1 MFEPDFIESGTK
13 EIIQTPR
20 NAPIEAFDQICQSHN
35 TSVVCNPLV
44 WSKST
49 RKLVAKGVQSCMVY
63 ITGVLVE
70 PADILY
76 FKAFLFAVT
85 KSLRTVR
92 FINHNEQ
99 VRPEHWP
106 ENLRPCCCSA
116 EGKIMIV
123 SRPAPPGASHIQGHT
138 STNDHSESR
147 TPSLLDAYSARRLL
161 PTIPLGTSSA
171 PWQQCQKRFIGNST
185 RNRP

>member
-13 EIIQTPR
+13 ERIQTPR

-49 RKLVAKGVQSCMVY
+49 CKLVAKGVQSCMVY

-85 KSLRTVR
+85 KSLRLSNRTLHQPQR
-92 FINHNEQ
+92 T
-99 VRPEHWP
+99 
-106 ENLRPCCCSA
+106 
-116 EGKIMIV
+116 G
-123 SRPAPPGASHIQGHT
+123 
-138 STNDHSESR
+138 STR
-147 TPSLLDAYSARRLL
+147 ALAREPTTMLL
-161 PTIPLGTSSA
+161 PTRRQDNDRVTASTAWGQPHPGPHQHQRPQRITYTQPPRCILCTQAA
-171 PWQQCQKRFIGNST
+171 PNYSPRHVVRSVATVPETI
-185 RNRP
+185 RRE